1 MRPQYPGLP
10 VVGHPMRTTSS
21 HPLRI
26 GILGCSDIARRR
38 FIPALLASDHAVLA
52 AVAGRDR
59 ERAADFVPG
68 ESYAVVD
75 YDELVTAPAVDLIYI
90 STPNHLHEEWA
101 VRALE
106 AGKHVI
112 CEKPLATSLGS
123 AEKMLSAAEKRG
135 VLLYENLM
143 YLQHPQHAAVKRC
156 IEQGHIGRITGFRT
170 AFGFP
175 VPPAGNFRLDPAM
188 GGGAFHDLNRYP
200 LSAAT
205 YFLQGDEY
213 RFYGISSDREQLNLS
228 MHGVA
233 ATSADEA
240 FSFSIAFGQ
249 QYESYYEIIGELG
262 KIRVDRAYTTPA
274 DLANTVLVVR
284 GVEDA
289 SFVVPSADHFLLTIN
304 HVAELISRSGDFR
317 EQHARSLRLA
327 RLADAMERGC
337 RHDG

>member
-1 MRPQYPGLP
+1 MKTA
-10 VVGHPMRTTSS
+10 VKC
-21 HPLRI
+21 PLRI

-38 FIPALLASDHAVLA
+38 FVPALLASDHAVLA

-59 ERAADFVPG
+59 HRAAGFVPG
-68 ESYAVVD
+68 ENYAVFD
-75 YDELVTAPAVDLIYI
+75 YDELVATPAVDLIYI

-112 CEKPLATSLGS
+112 CEKPLATSLRS
-123 AEKMLSAAEKRG
+123 AEIMLAAAEKRG

-143 YLQHPQHAAVKRC
+143 CLHHPQHAAVKRY
-156 IEQGHIGRITGFRT
+156 IEQGHIGRITSFRT
-170 AFGFP
+170 SFGFP
-175 VPPAGNFRLDPAM
+175 HPPSGDFRLDPAA

-213 RFYGISSDREQLNLS
+213 RFYGISIDRERLNLAK
-228 MHGVA
+228 HGVA
-233 ATSADEA
+233 ATSAGEA

-249 QYESYYEIIGELG
+249 QYESYYEIVGELG

-274 DLANTVLVVR
+274 DLANTVFIVR
-284 GVEDA
+284 GGDDA
-289 SFVVPSADHFLLTIN
+289 SFVVPAADHFLLTIN
-304 HVAELISRSGDFR
+304 HVAALISRPGDFR
-317 EQHARSLRLA
+317 EQHARTLRLA
-327 RLADAMERGC
+327 HLADAMEKGC
-337 RHDG
+337 RHDR

>member
-1 MRPQYPGLP
+1 M
-10 VVGHPMRTTSS
+10 PMITPSR
-21 HPLRI
+21 HQLRI

-38 FIPALLASDHAVLA
+38 FVPALLASDHAVLA

-59 ERAADFVPG
+59 STCADFVPG
-68 ESYAVVD
+68 ESYAVLD
-75 YDELVTAPAVDLIYI
+75 YDQLVASPVVDLIYI
-90 STPNHLHEEWA
+90 STPNHLHEKWA

-123 AEKMLSAAEKRG
+123 AENMLSAAGKRG

-156 IEQGHIGRITGFRT
+156 IEQGHIGRITSFRT

-175 VPPAGNFRLDPAM
+175 APPAGNFRLDPAM

-200 LSAAT
+200 LSAAS
-205 YFLQGDEY
+205 YFLQGDAY
-213 RFYGISSDREQLNLS
+213 RFRGISIDRERLNMA

-274 DLANTVLVVR
+274 DLANKVRVLR
-284 GVEDA
+284 GGDDA
-289 SFVVPSADHFLLTIN
+289 SFIVPPADHFLLTIN
-304 HVAELISRSGDFR
+304 HVAGLIRRCGDFR

-337 RHDG
+337 RHAG

>member
-1 MRPQYPGLP
+1 MEI
-10 VVGHPMRTTSS
+10 SS
-21 HPLRI
+21 KVPLRT
-26 GILGCSDIARRR
+26 GILGCSDIARRK
-38 FIPALLASDHAVLA
+38 FVPALLASDHAVLA

-59 ERAADFVPG
+59 NKAAAFVPG
-68 ESYAVVD
+68 GNYAVLD
-75 YDELVTAPAVDLIYI
+75 YDQLVASPVVDLIYI
-90 STPNHLHEEWA
+90 STPNRLHEEWT

-112 CEKPLATSLGS
+112 CEKPLATSLRS
-123 AEKMLSAAEKRG
+123 AEKMISAAEKHG
-135 VLLYENLM
+135 VLLFENLM
-143 YLQHPQHAAVKRC
+143 YLQHPQHSAVKRY
-156 IEQGHIGRITGFRT
+156 IEQGHIGRITSFRT

-175 VPPAGNFRLDPAM
+175 GPPAGDCRLEPAL

-205 YFLQGDEY
+205 YFLRGDDY
-213 RFYGISSDREQLNLS
+213 RFCGIAFDREGLNMA

-274 DLANTVLVVR
+274 DLANKVLVLR
-284 GVEDA
+284 GGDDA
-289 SFVVPSADHFLLTIN
+289 SFIVPPADHFLLTIN
-304 HVAELISRSGDFR
+304 HVAALIGRSGDFR

-327 RLADAMERGC
+327 RLADAMEKGC